1 MPNAEPSLS
10 SLGLPRR
17 LTDLLVSQGLLS
29 RDDLSEALKEQHKTG
44 GKLGAIL
51 ISKGLL
57 TEEQFLSFLG
67 DQCGIRYV
75 SLSEFKFEDN
85 VLELI
90 PESIA
95 RQQILIP
102 CRKSEDNVLTVAVA
116 DPLNVMVLDDLKMMT
131 GSEISAVLAS
141 ESEILAAIDKGYHSM
156 SAEDALDEIV
166 HQSDASENAT
176 DIALDQDSDTQEVVE
191 DVRGL
196 EKSASDAPVIKMVNL
211 ILSNAVKDHASDIH
225 IEAFPKEIRI
235 RYRIDG
241 VLHERPAPPKK
252 FHQALTT
259 RVKIMANLNI
269 AERRV
274 PQDGRIKIKANG
286 KEIDL
291 RVSVLPCAP
300 GEKIVM
306 RILDSSGLKV
316 QMSQLGF
323 EPEALAVF
331 NKCMNAPYG
340 INLIT
345 GPTGSGKSTTLYSA
359 LANLN
364 TPDTNIITVED
375 PVEYQLHG
383 INQVQVNP
391 HAGLTF
397 ASALRSFLRQDPDII
412 MVGETR
418 DLETAQIAIN
428 AALTGHLV
436 FTTLHTNDAPS
447 SITRLSMM
455 GVEPFLISAAVLMVE
470 AQRLVRSVCPKC
482 KEAYEVDVGS
492 LIKHSI
498 PEEAL
503 KPKNG
508 KVTLYK
514 GKGCEHCANTGYRG
528 RLGLYE
534 VLEVTDSIRE
544 LILNKAPTSEIKKVG
559 IKQGMLTL
567 RACALRKLLEGA
579 TTVEEMIRVTA
590 SDIET

>member
-1 MPNAEPSLS
+1 MANIERSI

-17 LTDLLVSQGLLS
+17 LAELLVSQELLTQEQ
-29 RDDLSEALKEQHKTG
+29 LSNALDIQHNTG
-44 GKLGAIL
+44 EKLGTVL
-51 ISKGLL
+51 ISKGFL
-57 TEEQFLSFLG
+57 TEEKFLSFIS

-75 SLSEFKFEDN
+75 SLSEFSFPEE
-85 VLELI
+85 VFSFI

-95 RQQILIP
+95 RQHTLVP
-102 CRKSEDNVLTVAVA
+102 CQRSDENILTVAVS

-131 GSEISAVLAS
+131 GSEIHAVLAS
-141 ESEILAAIDKGYHSM
+141 ESEILSAIEKGYHSA
-156 SAEDALDEIV
+156 SAEDVLQKIV
-166 HQSDASENAT
+166 QQSDVSENAA
-176 DIALDQDSDTQEVVE
+176 DIAVEKTQETEEVVQ

-196 EKSASDAPVIKMVNL
+196 ALSATDAPVIKIVNL
-211 ILSNAVKDHASDIH
+211 ILSGAIKARASDIH
-225 IEAFPKEIRI
+225 IEPFPNEIRV

-252 FHQALTT
+252 FHQAITT
-259 RVKIMANLNI
+259 RIKIMANLNI

-274 PQDGRIKIKANG
+274 PQDGRIKIKASG
-286 KEIDL
+286 KEIDI

-331 NKCMNAPYG
+331 NKAMNAPYG

-364 TPDTNIITVED
+364 TPDTNILTVED

-391 HAGLTF
+391 HAGLNF

-455 GVEPFLISAAVLMVE
+455 GVEPFLMSSALLMVE
-470 AQRLVRSVCPKC
+470 AQRLVRSICPKC
-482 KEAYEVDVGS
+482 KESYEVDASS
-492 LIKHSI
+492 LIKLSI
-498 PEEAL
+498 PEEVL
-503 KPKNG
+503 QPKNG
-508 KVTLYK
+508 KVVLYR
-514 GKGCEHCANTGYRG
+514 GKGCDNCAQTGYRG
-528 RLGLYE
+528 RAGLYE
-534 VLEVTDSIRE
+534 VLEVTDTIRE
-544 LILNKAPTSEIKKVG
+544 LILNKAPASEIKKIG

-567 RACALRKLLEGA
+567 RACALRKLLSGA
-579 TTVEEMIRVTA
+579 TTVEETIRVTA

>member
-1 MPNAEPSLS
+1 MPNLEHSI

-17 LTDLLVSQGLLS
+17 LAALLVSQGLITQKKL
-29 RDDLSEALKEQHKTG
+29 DEALEIQSKTG
-44 GKLGAIL
+44 EKLGSVL
-51 ISKGLL
+51 TSKGFL
-57 TEEQFLSFLG
+57 TEKQFLSFLG

-75 SLSEFKFEDN
+75 SLAEFSFPDD
-85 VLELI
+85 VLAFI

-95 RQQILIP
+95 RQHMLIP
-102 CRKSEDNVLTVAVA
+102 CQRSEDNVLTIAVS

-131 GSEISAVLAS
+131 GSEISVVLAS
-141 ESEILAAIDKGYHSM
+141 ETEILAAIDRGYHAT
-156 SAEDALDEIV
+156 SAEEALEEIV
-166 HQSDASENAT
+166 HQSDAAENSA
-176 DIALDQDSDTQEVVE
+176 DIAVEKSAETEEVVE
-191 DVRGL
+191 DIRGL

-211 ILSNAVKDHASDIH
+211 LLSGAVKAHASDIH
-225 IEAFPKEIRI
+225 IEPFPDEIRV

-241 VLHERPAPPKK
+241 VLHERPSPPKK
-252 FHQALTT
+252 FHQAITT
-259 RVKIMANLNI
+259 RIKIMANLNI
-269 AERRV
+269 AERRI
-274 PQDGRIKIKANG
+274 PQDGRIKIKASG
-286 KEIDL
+286 KEIDI

-331 NKCMNAPYG
+331 NKCMQAPYG

-359 LANLN
+359 LSNLN

-391 HAGLTF
+391 HAGLNF
-397 ASALRSFLRQDPDII
+397 AVALRSFLRQDPDVI

-436 FTTLHTNDAPS
+436 FTTLHTNDAAS

-455 GVEPFLISAAVLMVE
+455 GVEPFLVSSALLMVE
-470 AQRLVRSVCPKC
+470 AQRLVRNICPKC
-482 KEAYEVDVGS
+482 KESYEVDVNS
-492 LIKHSI
+492 LIKLSI
-498 PEEAL
+498 PEEVL
-503 KPKNG
+503 QPRDG
-508 KVTLYK
+508 KVTLYR
-514 GKGCEHCANTGYRG
+514 GKGCENCAKTGYRG
-528 RLGLYE
+528 RSGLYE
-534 VLEVTDSIRE
+534 VLEVTDGIRE
-544 LILNKAPTSEIKKVG
+544 LILNKAPASDIKRLG

-567 RACALRKLLEGA
+567 RDCALRKLLSGA
-579 TTVEEMIRVTA
+579 TTVEEMMRVTA